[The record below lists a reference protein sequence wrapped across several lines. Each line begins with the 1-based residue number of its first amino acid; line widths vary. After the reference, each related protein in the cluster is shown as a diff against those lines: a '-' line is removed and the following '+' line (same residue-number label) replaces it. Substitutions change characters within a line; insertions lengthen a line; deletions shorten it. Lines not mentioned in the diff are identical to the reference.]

1 MDEKIAYTIE
11 ELVER
16 GCGSRTF
23 LYERIGAG
31 ELRRPSAALAL
42 LSSIRTSKHGSRP
55 CRPRPSG
62 RVSREGGARRKLI
75 TETIA
80 AAVVLLLSIEKGAA
94 FASPLFRSSAGTPAP
109 AVARSGCHA

>member
-31 ELRRPSAALAL
+31 ELRATKRGT
-42 LSSIRTSKHGSRP
+42 RTVVLDPDLQAWLTSLP
-55 CRPRPSG
+55 ATTIRPRKPRRRSKAKVDNRDDRRSG
-62 RVSREGGARRKLI
+62 R
-75 TETIA
+75 A
-80 AAVVLLLSIEKGAA
+80 AA
-94 FASPLFRSSAGTPAP
+94 
-109 AVARSGCHA
+109 